1 MSNLEEDNSE
11 VENNVIQFD
20 EIEEQ
25 STEVDNEPIIAEVE
39 EEALEIEN
47 NDEIHELSEEEPT
60 QAESEAHASKGQE
73 KSVFVSQREIISII
87 FSKKTLYHVLVLFII
102 LTFFGIISYT
112 KSDLASTLILIFGY
126 GGSLG
131 YFVTAALNRFEEIKN
146 LSRSQSFTS
155 LILPLSLSLVFSS
168 FIWAILNNETYGDNM
183 KRFLTWGYVIIFVL
197 WQFAQAWWMRVPFKE
212 IALRQMSKSPE
223 NETTKKG
230 IVLNILSPL
239 VWMGVGSLC
248 FYFVSENIS
257 SFQDNFDSLFILF
270 WILLMSLMGGITF
283 YLLKNMHKDFLYDSK
298 VAAFSGY
305 FALGYWGFLS
315 YHAGIFLYS
324 MYNDPSFLYDLVFM
338 IITIM
343 LVIYSLSANV
353 LRGEARRAHL
363 SPTNHYIGKA
373 TGLMSR
379 HNVIF
384 YSLSFTIAYGA
395 SNFFLATAD
404 TSLIGGIKGVSRIA
418 HMIVLISG
426 ILVLLIVNYN
436 LLTGRGLISEGF
448 VESIRSPKHN

>member
-1 MSNLEEDNSE
+1 MSVSNENSSVDIKEKLDGDKIANSSEDGAEFKDLEEDKIE
-11 VENNVIQFD
+11 VKS
-20 EIEEQ
+20 Q
-25 STEVDNEPIIAEVE
+25 STLI
-39 EEALEIEN
+39 
-47 NDEIHELSEEEPT
+47 
-60 QAESEAHASKGQE
+60 
-73 KSVFVSQREIISII
+73 SQRELIAII
-87 FSKKTLYHVLVLFII
+87 FSKKTLYHVLVLFF
-102 LTFFGIISYT
+102 LLAFFGIISYT
-112 KSDLASTLILIFGY
+112 KSDLASSLILIFGY
-126 GGSLG
+126 GSSLG
-131 YFVTAALNRFEEIKN
+131 YFLTAALNRFEEVKN
-146 LSRSQSFTS
+146 LSRSKSLTS
-155 LILPLSLSLVFSS
+155 LVLPASLSLVFSS
-168 FIWAILNNETYGDNM
+168 FFWAALNNETYGQNM
-183 KRFLTWGYVIIFVL
+183 ERFLTWGYIFIFVI

-212 IALRQMSKSPE
+212 IALRQMSKVGE
-223 NETTKKG
+223 NNTSKVG
-230 IVLNILSPL
+230 LILNLLSPI
-239 VWMGVGSLC
+239 VWTVIGILC
-248 FYFVSENIS
+248 FTLVSQNIA
-257 SFQDNFDSLFILF
+257 SFKDNFNSIFVLF
-270 WILLMSLMGGITF
+270 WVLLMGFMGSVTF
-283 YLLKNMHKDFLYDSK
+283 YLLKNMHREFLYDSK
-298 VAAFSGY
+298 VAVFSGY

-315 YHAGIFLYS
+315 YHAGVFLYS

-384 YSLSFTIAYGA
+384 YSISFTIAYGA

-418 HMIVLISG
+418 HMIVLVSG
-426 ILVLLIVNYN
+426 VLVLLIVNYN

>member
-1 MSNLEEDNSE
+1 MTKSDEELLFVDEDLASEGNDEVLDELEKS
-11 VENNVIQFD
+11 
-20 EIEEQ
+20 
-25 STEVDNEPIIAEVE
+25 
-39 EEALEIEN
+39 LEIEGA
-47 NDEIHELSEEEPT
+47 NDS
-60 QAESEAHASKGQE
+60 QD
-73 KSVFVSQREIISII
+73 KSIFVSQREIISII
-87 FSKKTLYHVLVLFII
+87 FSKKTLYHVLVLFI
-102 LTFFGIISYT
+102 LLSFFGIISYT
-112 KSDLASTLILIFGY
+112 KSDLASSLILIFGY
-126 GGSLG
+126 GCSLG
-131 YFVTAALNRFEEIKN
+131 YFLTAALNRFEEVKN
-146 LSRSQSFTS
+146 LSRSKSFTS
-155 LILPLSLSLVFSS
+155 LILPISLSLVCSS
-168 FIWAILNNETYGDNM
+168 FFWAALNNETYGDNVE
-183 KRFLTWGYVIIFVL
+183 RFLTWGYIFIFVI

-212 IALRQMSKSPE
+212 IALRQMSKSQE
-223 NETTKKG
+223 NQTTKKG
-230 IVLNILSPL
+230 IYLNTLSPII
-239 VWMGVGSLC
+239 WTGVGALC
-248 FYFVSENIS
+248 FHLVSANVT
-257 SFQDNFDSLFILF
+257 SFNDNFDSIFILF
-270 WILLMSLMGGITF
+270 WILLMGLMGGVTF
-283 YLLKNMHKDFLYDSK
+283 YLLKNMHKELIYDSK

-315 YHAGIFLYS
+315 YHAGVFLYS
-324 MYNDPSFLYDLVFM
+324 MYNEPSFLYDLVFM

-363 SPTNHYIGKA
+363 TPTNHYIGKA

-384 YSLSFTIAYGA
+384 YSISFTIAYGA

>member
-1 MSNLEEDNSE
+1 MSTSDEKSSLEISDEPDEDQIVILPE
-11 VENNVIQFD
+11 DDVEFQDIKED
-20 EIEEQ
+20 KIEIKNQ
-25 STEVDNEPIIAEVE
+25 ST
-39 EEALEIEN
+39 
-47 NDEIHELSEEEPT
+47 
-60 QAESEAHASKGQE
+60 
-73 KSVFVSQREIISII
+73 FVSQREIIAIL
-87 FSKKTLYHVLVLFII
+87 FSKKTLYHVLVLFFL
-102 LTFFGIISYT
+102 LTFFGIVSYT
-112 KSDLASTLILIFGY
+112 KSDLATSLILIFGY
-126 GGSLG
+126 GSSLG
-131 YFVTAALNRFEEIKN
+131 YFFTAALNRFEEVKN
-146 LSRSQSFTS
+146 LSRSKSFTS
-155 LILPLSLSLVFSS
+155 LILPISLSLVFSS
-168 FIWAILNNETYGDNM
+168 FFWAALNNETYGQNM
-183 KRFLTWGYVIIFVL
+183 ERFLTWGYIFIFVI

-212 IALRQMSKSPE
+212 IALRQMSKVEE
-223 NETTKKG
+223 NSTSKIG
-230 IVLNILSPL
+230 IILNLLSPL
-239 VWMGVGSLC
+239 VWMAIGVLC
-248 FYFVSENIS
+248 FILVSRNIA
-257 SFQDNFDSLFILF
+257 SFTDNFDSVFILF
-270 WILLMSLMGGITF
+270 WILLMGLMRSVTF
-283 YLLKNMHKDFLYDSK
+283 YFLKNMHREFLYDSK

-315 YHAGIFLYS
+315 YHAGVFLYS

-384 YSLSFTIAYGA
+384 YSISFTIAYGA

-418 HMIVLISG
+418 HMIVLVSG

>member
-1 MSNLEEDNSE
+1 MSTSDENSSAEISDESDEEQIVISSEDVVEFQDIEEDKIE
-11 VENNVIQFD
+11 VKH
-20 EIEEQ
+20 Q
-25 STEVDNEPIIAEVE
+25 SN
-39 EEALEIEN
+39 
-47 NDEIHELSEEEPT
+47 
-60 QAESEAHASKGQE
+60 
-73 KSVFVSQREIISII
+73 FVSQREIIAIL
-87 FSKKTLYHVLVLFII
+87 FSKKTLYHVLVLFFL
-102 LTFFGIISYT
+102 LTFFGIVSYT
-112 KSDLASTLILIFGY
+112 KSDLATSLILIFGY
-126 GGSLG
+126 GSSLG
-131 YFVTAALNRFEEIKN
+131 YFFTAALNRFEEVKN
-146 LSRSQSFTS
+146 LSRSKSFTS
-155 LILPLSLSLVFSS
+155 LILPISLSLVFSS
-168 FIWAILNNETYGDNM
+168 FFWAALNNETYGQNM
-183 KRFLTWGYVIIFVL
+183 ERFLTWGYIFIFVI

-212 IALRQMSKSPE
+212 IALRQMSKVEE
-223 NETTKKG
+223 NSTSKIG
-230 IVLNILSPL
+230 IILNLLSPL
-239 VWMGVGSLC
+239 VWMAIGVLC
-248 FYFVSENIS
+248 FTLVSQNIA
-257 SFQDNFDSLFILF
+257 SFTDNFDLVFVLF
-270 WILLMSLMGGITF
+270 WILLMGLMGSVTF
-283 YLLKNMHKDFLYDSK
+283 YFLKNMHREFLYDSK

-315 YHAGIFLYS
+315 YHAGVFLYS

-384 YSLSFTIAYGA
+384 YSISFTIAYGA

-418 HMIVLISG
+418 HMIVLVSG

-448 VESIRSPKHN
+448 VESMRSPKHN

>member
-1 MSNLEEDNSE
+1 MSTSDENSSAEISDESGEEQIVISSEDVVEFQDIEEDKIE
-11 VENNVIQFD
+11 VKH
-20 EIEEQ
+20 Q
-25 STEVDNEPIIAEVE
+25 SN
-39 EEALEIEN
+39 
-47 NDEIHELSEEEPT
+47 
-60 QAESEAHASKGQE
+60 
-73 KSVFVSQREIISII
+73 FVSQREIIAIL
-87 FSKKTLYHVLVLFII
+87 FSKKTLYHVLVLFFL
-102 LTFFGIISYT
+102 LTFFGIVSYT
-112 KSDLASTLILIFGY
+112 KSDLATSLILIFGY
-126 GGSLG
+126 GSSLG
-131 YFVTAALNRFEEIKN
+131 YFFTAALNRFEEVKN
-146 LSRSQSFTS
+146 LSRSKSFTS
-155 LILPLSLSLVFSS
+155 LILPISLSLVFSS
-168 FIWAILNNETYGDNM
+168 FFWAGLNNETYGQNM
-183 KRFLTWGYVIIFVL
+183 ERFLTWGYIFIFVI

-212 IALRQMSKSPE
+212 IALRQMSKVEE
-223 NETTKKG
+223 NSTSKIG
-230 IVLNILSPL
+230 IILNLLSPL
-239 VWMGVGSLC
+239 VWMAIGVLC
-248 FYFVSENIS
+248 FTLVSQNIA
-257 SFQDNFDSLFILF
+257 SFTDNFDLVFVLF
-270 WILLMSLMGGITF
+270 WILLMGLMGSVTF
-283 YLLKNMHKDFLYDSK
+283 YFLKNMHREFLYDSK

-315 YHAGIFLYS
+315 YHAGVFLYS

-384 YSLSFTIAYGA
+384 YSISFTIAYGA

-418 HMIVLISG
+418 HMIVLVSG

-448 VESIRSPKHN
+448 VESMRSPKHN

>member
-1 MSNLEEDNSE
+1 MSVSNENSSVDIKEKLDGDKIANSSEDGAEFKDLEEDKIE
-11 VENNVIQFD
+11 VKS
-20 EIEEQ
+20 Q
-25 STEVDNEPIIAEVE
+25 STLI
-39 EEALEIEN
+39 
-47 NDEIHELSEEEPT
+47 
-60 QAESEAHASKGQE
+60 
-73 KSVFVSQREIISII
+73 SQRELIAII
-87 FSKKTLYHVLVLFII
+87 FSKKTLYHVLILFF
-102 LTFFGIISYT
+102 LLAFFGIISYT
-112 KSDLASTLILIFGY
+112 KSDLASSLILIFGY
-126 GGSLG
+126 GSSLG
-131 YFVTAALNRFEEIKN
+131 YFLTAALNRFEEVKN
-146 LSRSQSFTS
+146 LSRSKSLTS
-155 LILPLSLSLVFSS
+155 LVLPASLSLVFSS
-168 FIWAILNNETYGDNM
+168 FFWAALNNETYGQNM
-183 KRFLTWGYVIIFVL
+183 ERFLTWGYIFIFVI

-212 IALRQMSKSPE
+212 IALRQMSKVGE
-223 NETTKKG
+223 NNTSKVG
-230 IVLNILSPL
+230 LILNLLSPI
-239 VWMGVGSLC
+239 VWTVIGILC
-248 FYFVSENIS
+248 FTLVSQNIA
-257 SFQDNFDSLFILF
+257 SFKDNFNSIFVLF
-270 WILLMSLMGGITF
+270 WVLLMGFMGSVTF
-283 YLLKNMHKDFLYDSK
+283 YLLKNMHREFLYDSK
-298 VAAFSGY
+298 VAVFSGY

-315 YHAGIFLYS
+315 YHAGVFLYS

-384 YSLSFTIAYGA
+384 YSISFTIAYGA

-418 HMIVLISG
+418 HMIVLVSG
-426 ILVLLIVNYN
+426 VLVLLIVNYN

>member
-1 MSNLEEDNSE
+1 VSNVKEENSTADE
-11 VENNVIQFD
+11 PEIQFD
-20 EIEEQ
+20 EIEL
-25 STEVDNEPIIAEVE
+25 EVDNSET
-39 EEALEIEN
+39 EN
-47 NDEIHELSEEEPT
+47 NSIISKQLIEDIATEEIDTS
-60 QAESEAHASKGQE
+60 SKVQ
-73 KSVFVSQREIISII
+73 KKTSFVSQREIISII
-87 FSKKTLYHVLVLFII
+87 FSKKTLYHVLVLFVL
-102 LTFFGIISYT
+102 LTFFGVISYT
-112 KSDLASTLILIFGY
+112 KSDLASSLILIFGY

-155 LILPLSLSLVFSS
+155 LILPLSLSLIFSS
-168 FIWAILNNETYGDNM
+168 FIWATLNNETYGENM
-183 KRFLTWGYVIIFVL
+183 KRFLTWGYILIFVL

-212 IALRQMSKSPE
+212 VALRQMSKSPE
-223 NETTKKG
+223 NETSKIG
-230 IVLNILSPL
+230 ILLNLLSPFIWML
-239 VWMGVGSLC
+239 VGILC
-248 FYFVSENIS
+248 FYFVSTQIS
-257 SFQDNFDSLFILF
+257 GFKDNFDSLFMIF
-270 WILLMSLMGGITF
+270 WILLMMMLGGIAF
-283 YLLKNMHKDFLYDSK
+283 YLLKTMHREFLYDSK

-315 YHAGIFLYS
+315 YHAGVFLYS

-338 IITIM
+338 ILTIM
-343 LVIYSLSANV
+343 LVIYSLSVNV

-363 SPTNHYIGKA
+363 GPTNHYIGKA

-384 YSLSFTIAYGA
+384 YSISFTIAYGA

-418 HMIVLISG
+418 HMIVLVSG

>member
-1 MSNLEEDNSE
+1 MSLSNENSYVDNKEKLDGDKIANSSEDGAEFKDLEEDKIE
-11 VENNVIQFD
+11 VKS
-20 EIEEQ
+20 Q
-25 STEVDNEPIIAEVE
+25 STLI
-39 EEALEIEN
+39 
-47 NDEIHELSEEEPT
+47 
-60 QAESEAHASKGQE
+60 
-73 KSVFVSQREIISII
+73 SQRELIAII
-87 FSKKTLYHVLVLFII
+87 FSKKTLYHVLILFF
-102 LTFFGIISYT
+102 LLAFFGIISYT
-112 KSDLASTLILIFGY
+112 KSDLASSLILIFGY
-126 GGSLG
+126 GSSLG
-131 YFVTAALNRFEEIKN
+131 YFLTAALNRFEEVKN
-146 LSRSQSFTS
+146 LSRSKSLTS
-155 LILPLSLSLVFSS
+155 LVLPASLSLVFSS
-168 FIWAILNNETYGDNM
+168 FFWAALNNETYGQNM
-183 KRFLTWGYVIIFVL
+183 ERFLTWGYIFIFVI

-212 IALRQMSKSPE
+212 IALRQMSKVGE
-223 NETTKKG
+223 NNTSKVG
-230 IVLNILSPL
+230 LILNLLSPI
-239 VWMGVGSLC
+239 VWTVIGILC
-248 FYFVSENIS
+248 FTLVSQNIA
-257 SFQDNFDSLFILF
+257 SFKDNFNSIFVLF
-270 WILLMSLMGGITF
+270 WVLLMGFMGSVTF
-283 YLLKNMHKDFLYDSK
+283 YLLKNMHREFLYDSK
-298 VAAFSGY
+298 VAVFSGY

-315 YHAGIFLYS
+315 YHAGVFLYS

-384 YSLSFTIAYGA
+384 YSISFTIAYGA

-418 HMIVLISG
+418 HMIVLVSG
-426 ILVLLIVNYN
+426 VLVLLIVNYN

>member
-1 MSNLEEDNSE
+1 MSVSNENSSVDNKEKLDGDKIANSSEDGADFKDLEEDKIE
-11 VENNVIQFD
+11 VKS
-20 EIEEQ
+20 Q
-25 STEVDNEPIIAEVE
+25 STLI
-39 EEALEIEN
+39 
-47 NDEIHELSEEEPT
+47 
-60 QAESEAHASKGQE
+60 
-73 KSVFVSQREIISII
+73 SQRELIAII
-87 FSKKTLYHVLVLFII
+87 FSKKTLYHVLILFF
-102 LTFFGIISYT
+102 LLAFFGIISYT
-112 KSDLASTLILIFGY
+112 KSDLASSLILIFGY
-126 GGSLG
+126 GSSLG
-131 YFVTAALNRFEEIKN
+131 YFLTAALNRFEEVKN
-146 LSRSQSFTS
+146 LSRSKSLTS
-155 LILPLSLSLVFSS
+155 LVLPASLSLVFSS
-168 FIWAILNNETYGDNM
+168 FFWAALNNETYGQNM
-183 KRFLTWGYVIIFVL
+183 ERFLTWGYIFIFVI

-212 IALRQMSKSPE
+212 IALRQMSKVGE
-223 NETTKKG
+223 NNTSKVG
-230 IVLNILSPL
+230 LILNLLSPV
-239 VWMGVGSLC
+239 VWTVIGILC
-248 FYFVSENIS
+248 FTLVSQNIA
-257 SFQDNFDSLFILF
+257 SFKDNFNSIFVLF
-270 WILLMSLMGGITF
+270 WVLLMGFMGSVTF
-283 YLLKNMHKDFLYDSK
+283 YLLKNMHREFLYDSK
-298 VAAFSGY
+298 VAVFSGY

-315 YHAGIFLYS
+315 YHAGVFLYS

-384 YSLSFTIAYGA
+384 YSISFTIAYGA

-418 HMIVLISG
+418 HMIVLVSG
-426 ILVLLIVNYN
+426 VLVLLIVNYN

>member
-1 MSNLEEDNSE
+1 MSTSDENSSAEISDESDEEQIVISSEDVVEFQDIEEDKIE
-11 VENNVIQFD
+11 VKH
-20 EIEEQ
+20 Q
-25 STEVDNEPIIAEVE
+25 SN
-39 EEALEIEN
+39 
-47 NDEIHELSEEEPT
+47 
-60 QAESEAHASKGQE
+60 
-73 KSVFVSQREIISII
+73 FVSQREIIAIL
-87 FSKKTLYHVLVLFII
+87 FSKKTLYHVLVLFFL
-102 LTFFGIISYT
+102 LTFFGIVSYT
-112 KSDLASTLILIFGY
+112 KSDLATSLILIFGY
-126 GGSLG
+126 GSSLG
-131 YFVTAALNRFEEIKN
+131 YFFTAALNRFEEVKN
-146 LSRSQSFTS
+146 LSRSKSFTS
-155 LILPLSLSLVFSS
+155 LILPISLSLVFSS
-168 FIWAILNNETYGDNM
+168 FFWAGLNNETYGQNM
-183 KRFLTWGYVIIFVL
+183 ERFLTWGYIFIFVI

-212 IALRQMSKSPE
+212 IALRQMSKVEE
-223 NETTKKG
+223 NSTSKIG
-230 IVLNILSPL
+230 IILNLLSPL
-239 VWMGVGSLC
+239 VWMAIGVLC
-248 FYFVSENIS
+248 FTLVSQNIA
-257 SFQDNFDSLFILF
+257 SFTDNFDLVFVLF
-270 WILLMSLMGGITF
+270 WILLMGLMGSVTF
-283 YLLKNMHKDFLYDSK
+283 YFLKNMHREFLYDSK

-315 YHAGIFLYS
+315 YHAGVFLYS

-384 YSLSFTIAYGA
+384 YSISFTMAYGA

-418 HMIVLISG
+418 HMIVLVSG

-448 VESIRSPKHN
+448 VESMRSPKHN

>member
-1 MSNLEEDNSE
+1 MSISDEKSSSEISDKLGKEQTVISPEDDVEFQDLEEDK
-11 VENNVIQFD
+11 I
-20 EIEEQ
+20 EIKNP
-25 STEVDNEPIIAEVE
+25 ST
-39 EEALEIEN
+39 
-47 NDEIHELSEEEPT
+47 
-60 QAESEAHASKGQE
+60 
-73 KSVFVSQREIISII
+73 FVSQREIIAIL
-87 FSKKTLYHVLVLFII
+87 FSKKTLYHVLVLFFL

-112 KSDLASTLILIFGY
+112 KSDLATSLILIFGY
-126 GGSLG
+126 GSSLG
-131 YFVTAALNRFEEIKN
+131 YFFTAALNRFEEVKN
-146 LSRSQSFTS
+146 LSRSKSFTS
-155 LILPLSLSLVFSS
+155 LILPISLSLVFSS
-168 FIWAILNNETYGDNM
+168 FFWAALNNETYGQNM
-183 KRFLTWGYVIIFVL
+183 ERFLTWGYIFIFVI

-212 IALRQMSKSPE
+212 IALRQMSKVEE
-223 NETTKKG
+223 NSTSKIG
-230 IVLNILSPL
+230 IILNLLSPL
-239 VWMGVGSLC
+239 VWLVIGVLC
-248 FYFVSENIS
+248 FILVSQNIA
-257 SFQDNFDSLFILF
+257 SFAENFDSVFILF
-270 WILLMSLMGGITF
+270 WILLMSLMGSVTF
-283 YLLKNMHKDFLYDSK
+283 YFLKNMHREFFYDSK

-315 YHAGIFLYS
+315 YHAGVFLYS

-384 YSLSFTIAYGA
+384 YSISFTIAYGA

-418 HMIVLISG
+418 HMIVLVSG
-426 ILVLLIVNYN
+426 VLVLLIVNYN

-448 VESIRSPKHN
+448 VESMRSPKHN

>member
-1 MSNLEEDNSE
+1 MSVSNENSSVDNKEKLDGDKIANSSEDGAEFKDLEEDKIE
-11 VENNVIQFD
+11 VKS
-20 EIEEQ
+20 Q
-25 STEVDNEPIIAEVE
+25 STLI
-39 EEALEIEN
+39 
-47 NDEIHELSEEEPT
+47 
-60 QAESEAHASKGQE
+60 
-73 KSVFVSQREIISII
+73 SQRELIAII
-87 FSKKTLYHVLVLFII
+87 FSKKTLYHVLILFF
-102 LTFFGIISYT
+102 LLAFFGIISYT
-112 KSDLASTLILIFGY
+112 KSDLASSLILIFGY
-126 GGSLG
+126 GSSLG
-131 YFVTAALNRFEEIKN
+131 YFLTAALNRFEEVKN
-146 LSRSQSFTS
+146 LSRSKSLTS
-155 LILPLSLSLVFSS
+155 LVLPASLSLVFSS
-168 FIWAILNNETYGDNM
+168 FFWAALNNETYGQNM
-183 KRFLTWGYVIIFVL
+183 ERFLTWGYIFIFVI

-212 IALRQMSKSPE
+212 IALRQMSKVGE
-223 NETTKKG
+223 NNTSKVG
-230 IVLNILSPL
+230 LILNLLSPI
-239 VWMGVGSLC
+239 VWTVIGILC
-248 FYFVSENIS
+248 FTLVSQNIA
-257 SFQDNFDSLFILF
+257 SFKDNFNSIFVLF
-270 WILLMSLMGGITF
+270 WVLLMGFMGSVTF
-283 YLLKNMHKDFLYDSK
+283 YLLKNMHREFLYDSK
-298 VAAFSGY
+298 VAVFSGY

-315 YHAGIFLYS
+315 YHAGVFLYS

-384 YSLSFTIAYGA
+384 YSISFTIAYGA

-418 HMIVLISG
+418 HMIVLVSG
-426 ILVLLIVNYN
+426 VLVLLIVNYN

>member
-1 MSNLEEDNSE
+1 MSISDEKLHEGEEDISE
-11 VENNVIQFD
+11 K
-20 EIEEQ
+20 EQ
-25 STEVDNEPIIAEVE
+25 IDVS
-39 EEALEIEN
+39 
-47 NDEIHELSEEEPT
+47 SEEDLEFQSVEPEDET
-60 QAESEAHASKGQE
+60 EIRESPS
-73 KSVFVSQREIISII
+73 FVSQREIVAIL
-87 FSKKTLYHVLVLFII
+87 FSKKTLYHVLVLF
-102 LTFFGIISYT
+102 LLLSFFGIISYT
-112 KSDLASTLILIFGY
+112 KSNLATSLILIFGY
-126 GGSLG
+126 GSSLG
-131 YFVTAALNRFEEIKN
+131 YFLTAALNRFEEVKN
-146 LSRSQSFTS
+146 LSRSKSFTS
-155 LILPLSLSLVFSS
+155 LILPFSLSLVFSS
-168 FIWAILNNETYGDNM
+168 FIWAALNNETYGQNM
-183 KRFLTWGYVIIFVL
+183 ERFLTWGYILIFVL

-212 IALRQMSKSPE
+212 VALRQMAKVEE
-223 NETTKKG
+223 NGDTKKG
-230 IVLNILSPL
+230 IILNLLSPGL
-239 VWMGVGSLC
+239 WTVIGVLC
-248 FYFVSENIS
+248 FYLVSKNIS
-257 SFQDNFDSLFILF
+257 SFTENFDTVFILF
-270 WILLMSLMGGITF
+270 WILLMCLMGSVTF
-283 YLLKNMHKDFLYDSK
+283 YFLKNMHREFFYDSK

-315 YHAGIFLYS
+315 YHAGVFLYS
-324 MYNDPSFLYDLVFM
+324 MYNNPSFLYDLVFM

-384 YSLSFTIAYGA
+384 YSISFTIAYGA

-436 LLTGRGLISEGF
+436 LLTGRGLLSEGF

>member
-1 MSNLEEDNSE
+1 MSVSNENSSVDNKEKLDGDKIANSSEDGAEFKDLEEDKIE
-11 VENNVIQFD
+11 VKS
-20 EIEEQ
+20 Q
-25 STEVDNEPIIAEVE
+25 STLI
-39 EEALEIEN
+39 
-47 NDEIHELSEEEPT
+47 
-60 QAESEAHASKGQE
+60 
-73 KSVFVSQREIISII
+73 SQRELIAII
-87 FSKKTLYHVLVLFII
+87 FSKKTLYHVLILFF
-102 LTFFGIISYT
+102 LLAFFGIISYT
-112 KSDLASTLILIFGY
+112 KSDLASSLILIFGY
-126 GGSLG
+126 GSSLG
-131 YFVTAALNRFEEIKN
+131 YFLTAALNRFEEVKN
-146 LSRSQSFTS
+146 LSRSKSLTS
-155 LILPLSLSLVFSS
+155 LVLPASLSLVFSS
-168 FIWAILNNETYGDNM
+168 FFWAALNNETYGQNM
-183 KRFLTWGYVIIFVL
+183 ERFLTWGYIFIFVI

-212 IALRQMSKSPE
+212 IALRQMSKVGE
-223 NETTKKG
+223 NNTSKVG
-230 IVLNILSPL
+230 LILNLLSPV
-239 VWMGVGSLC
+239 VWTVIGILC
-248 FYFVSENIS
+248 FTLVSQNIA
-257 SFQDNFDSLFILF
+257 SFKDNFNSIFVLF
-270 WILLMSLMGGITF
+270 WVLLMGFMGSVTF
-283 YLLKNMHKDFLYDSK
+283 YLLKNMHREFLYDSK
-298 VAAFSGY
+298 VAVFSGY

-315 YHAGIFLYS
+315 YHAGVFLYS

-384 YSLSFTIAYGA
+384 YSISFTIAYGA

-418 HMIVLISG
+418 HMIVLVSG
-426 ILVLLIVNYN
+426 VLVLLIVNYN

>member
-1 MSNLEEDNSE
+1 MSTSDENSSAEISDESDEEQIVISSEDVVEFQDIEEDKIE
-11 VENNVIQFD
+11 VKH
-20 EIEEQ
+20 Q
-25 STEVDNEPIIAEVE
+25 SN
-39 EEALEIEN
+39 
-47 NDEIHELSEEEPT
+47 
-60 QAESEAHASKGQE
+60 
-73 KSVFVSQREIISII
+73 FVSQREIIAIL
-87 FSKKTLYHVLVLFII
+87 FSKKTLYHVLVLFFL
-102 LTFFGIISYT
+102 LTFFGIVSYT
-112 KSDLASTLILIFGY
+112 KSDLATSLILIFGY
-126 GGSLG
+126 GSSLG
-131 YFVTAALNRFEEIKN
+131 YFFTAALNRFEEVKN
-146 LSRSQSFTS
+146 LSRSKSFTS
-155 LILPLSLSLVFSS
+155 LILPISLSLVFSS
-168 FIWAILNNETYGDNM
+168 FFWAGLNNETYGQNM
-183 KRFLTWGYVIIFVL
+183 ERFLTWGYIFIFVI

-212 IALRQMSKSPE
+212 IALRQMSKVEE
-223 NETTKKG
+223 NSTSKIG
-230 IVLNILSPL
+230 IILNLLSPL
-239 VWMGVGSLC
+239 VWMAIGVLC
-248 FYFVSENIS
+248 FALVSQNIA
-257 SFQDNFDSLFILF
+257 SFTDNFDLVFVLF
-270 WILLMSLMGGITF
+270 WILLMGLMGSVTF
-283 YLLKNMHKDFLYDSK
+283 YFLKNMHREFLYDSK

-315 YHAGIFLYS
+315 YHAGVFLYS

-384 YSLSFTIAYGA
+384 YSISFTIAYGA

-418 HMIVLISG
+418 HMIVLVSG

-448 VESIRSPKHN
+448 VESMRSPKHN

>member
-1 MSNLEEDNSE
+1 MSKSDNNSSEVVEDND
-11 VENNVIQFD
+11 IQF
-20 EIEEQ
+20 EKMETQ
-25 STEVDNEPIIAEVE
+25 FE
-39 EEALEIEN
+39 EEIVEIEN
-47 NDEIHELSEEEPT
+47 DVEVSVQSDEELLQEEVEDNLPKV
-60 QAESEAHASKGQE
+60 QD

-87 FSKKTLYHVLVLFII
+87 FSKKTLYHVLVLFI
-102 LTFFGIISYT
+102 LLAFFGIISYT
-112 KSDLASTLILIFGY
+112 KSDIASSIILIFGY

-155 LILPLSLSLVFSS
+155 LVLPLSLSLVFSS
-168 FIWAILNNETYGDNM
+168 FIWAGLNNETYGANVE
-183 KRFLTWGYVIIFVL
+183 RFLTWGYILIFIL

-223 NETTKKG
+223 NDTTKKG
-230 IVLNILSPL
+230 IFLNIFSPL
-239 VWMGVGSLC
+239 LWTCIGGLC
-248 FYFVSENIS
+248 FYFVSLNIS
-257 SFQDNFDSLFILF
+257 SFNDNFDSLFILF
-270 WILLMSLMGGITF
+270 WIFLMSLMGSITF

-426 ILVLLIVNYN
+426 VLVLLIVNYN

>member
-1 MSNLEEDNSE
+1 MSTSDEKSSLEIS
-11 VENNVIQFD
+11 D
-20 EIEEQ
+20 ELDEEQ
-25 STEVDNEPIIAEVE
+25 IITSPEDDVEFQDIGEDKMEIKNQST
-39 EEALEIEN
+39 
-47 NDEIHELSEEEPT
+47 
-60 QAESEAHASKGQE
+60 
-73 KSVFVSQREIISII
+73 FVSQREIIAIL
-87 FSKKTLYHVLVLFII
+87 FSKKTLYHVLVLFFL
-102 LTFFGIISYT
+102 LTFFGIVSYT
-112 KSDLASTLILIFGY
+112 KSDLATSLILIFGY
-126 GGSLG
+126 GSSLG
-131 YFVTAALNRFEEIKN
+131 YFFTAALNRFEEVKN
-146 LSRSQSFTS
+146 LSRSKSFTS
-155 LILPLSLSLVFSS
+155 LILPISLSLVFSS
-168 FIWAILNNETYGDNM
+168 FFWAALNNETYGQNM
-183 KRFLTWGYVIIFVL
+183 ERFLTWGYIFIFVI

-212 IALRQMSKSPE
+212 LALRQMSKVEE
-223 NETTKKG
+223 NSTSKIG
-230 IVLNILSPL
+230 IILNLLSPL
-239 VWMGVGSLC
+239 VWMVIGVLC
-248 FYFVSENIS
+248 FTLVSQNIA
-257 SFQDNFDSLFILF
+257 SFTDNFDSVFVLF
-270 WILLMSLMGGITF
+270 WVLLMGLMGSVTF
-283 YLLKNMHKDFLYDSK
+283 YFLKNMHREFLYDSK

-315 YHAGIFLYS
+315 YHAGVFLYS

-384 YSLSFTIAYGA
+384 YSISFTIAYGA

-418 HMIVLISG
+418 HMIVLVSG

-448 VESIRSPKHN
+448 VESMRSPKHN

>member
-1 MSNLEEDNSE
+1 MSTSDEKSSLEIS
-11 VENNVIQFD
+11 D
-20 EIEEQ
+20 ELDEEQ
-25 STEVDNEPIIAEVE
+25 IIISPEDDVEFQDIGEDKMEIKNQST
-39 EEALEIEN
+39 
-47 NDEIHELSEEEPT
+47 
-60 QAESEAHASKGQE
+60 
-73 KSVFVSQREIISII
+73 FVSQREIIAIL
-87 FSKKTLYHVLVLFII
+87 FSKKTLYHVLVLFFL
-102 LTFFGIISYT
+102 LTFFGIVSYT
-112 KSDLASTLILIFGY
+112 KSDLATSLILIFGY
-126 GGSLG
+126 GSSLG
-131 YFVTAALNRFEEIKN
+131 YFFTAALNRFEEVKN
-146 LSRSQSFTS
+146 LSRSKSFTS
-155 LILPLSLSLVFSS
+155 LILPISLSLVFSS
-168 FIWAILNNETYGDNM
+168 FFWAALNNETYGQNM
-183 KRFLTWGYVIIFVL
+183 ERFLTWGYIFIFVI

-212 IALRQMSKSPE
+212 LALRQMSKVEE
-223 NETTKKG
+223 NSTSKIG
-230 IVLNILSPL
+230 IILNLLSPL
-239 VWMGVGSLC
+239 VWMVIGVLC
-248 FYFVSENIS
+248 FTLVSQNIA
-257 SFQDNFDSLFILF
+257 SFTDNFDSVFVLF
-270 WILLMSLMGGITF
+270 WVLLMGLMGSVTF
-283 YLLKNMHKDFLYDSK
+283 YFLKNMHREFLYDSK

-315 YHAGIFLYS
+315 YHAGVFLYS

-384 YSLSFTIAYGA
+384 YSISFTIAYGA

-418 HMIVLISG
+418 HMIVLVSG

-448 VESIRSPKHN
+448 VESMRSPKHN

>member
-1 MSNLEEDNSE
+1 MSSSDDNPSAEISGQSDEGQVIISPEDDVEFQNLEENS
-11 VENNVIQFD
+11 VEIKN
-20 EIEEQ
+20 Q
-25 STEVDNEPIIAEVE
+25 S
-39 EEALEIEN
+39 
-47 NDEIHELSEEEPT
+47 S
-60 QAESEAHASKGQE
+60 
-73 KSVFVSQREIISII
+73 FVSQREIIAIL
-87 FSKKTLYHVLVLFII
+87 FSKKTLYHVLVLFFL
-102 LTFFGIISYT
+102 LTFFGIVSYT
-112 KSDLASTLILIFGY
+112 KSDLAISLILIFGY
-126 GGSLG
+126 GSSLG
-131 YFVTAALNRFEEIKN
+131 YFFTAALNRFEEVKN
-146 LSRSQSFTS
+146 LSRSKSFTS
-155 LILPLSLSLVFSS
+155 LILPMSLSLVFSS
-168 FIWAILNNETYGDNM
+168 FFWAALNNETYGQNM
-183 KRFLTWGYVIIFVL
+183 ERFLTWGYIFIFVI

-212 IALRQMSKSPE
+212 IALRQMSKVEE
-223 NETTKKG
+223 NSISKTG
-230 IVLNILSPL
+230 IILNILSPL
-239 VWMGVGSLC
+239 AWMVIGVLC
-248 FYFVSENIS
+248 FFLVSQNIA
-257 SFQDNFDSLFILF
+257 SFTDNFDLIFILF
-270 WILLMSLMGGITF
+270 WVLLMGLMGSVTF
-283 YLLKNMHKDFLYDSK
+283 YFLKNMHKDFLYDSK
-298 VAAFSGY
+298 VATFSGY

-315 YHAGIFLYS
+315 YHAGVFLYS

-384 YSLSFTIAYGA
+384 YSISFTIAYGA

-436 LLTGRGLISEGF
+436 LLTGRGLISDGF

>member
-1 MSNLEEDNSE
+1 MSKENDDDSVDIIEDNYTEDVEDVVQGTSSLDE
-11 VENNVIQFD
+11 VKKGHIPN
-20 EIEEQ
+20 
-25 STEVDNEPIIAEVE
+25 
-39 EEALEIEN
+39 
-47 NDEIHELSEEEPT
+47 
-60 QAESEAHASKGQE
+60 ASR
-73 KSVFVSQREIISII
+73 FVSQREIISII
-87 FSKKTLYHVLVLFII
+87 FSKKTLYHVLVLFS
-102 LTFFGIISYT
+102 LLLFFGIISYT
-112 KSDLASTLILIFGY
+112 KSELASSLILIFGY
-126 GGSLG
+126 GCSLG
-131 YFVTAALNRFEEIKN
+131 YFVTAALNRFEVVKN
-146 LSRSQSFTS
+146 LSRSKSFTS
-155 LILPLSLSLVFSS
+155 LVLPLSLSLVFSS
-168 FIWAILNNETYGDNM
+168 FFWASTNNQIYGANM
-183 KRFLTWGYVIIFVL
+183 ERFLTWGYIFIFVI

-212 IALRQMSKSPE
+212 IALRKMASTKGSSPT
-223 NETTKKG
+223 NLG
-230 IVLNILSPL
+230 ILLNIFSPIL
-239 VWMGVGSLC
+239 WTAIGALC
-248 FYFVSENIS
+248 FYVVSINLS
-257 SFQDNFDSLFILF
+257 SFKDNFNLIFLLF
-270 WILLMSLMGGITF
+270 WIFLMAMMGGITF
-283 YLLKNMHKDFLYDSK
+283 YLLKNLHKDFLKDSK
-298 VAAFSGY
+298 IAAFSGY

-315 YHAGIFLYS
+315 YHAGVFLYS

-343 LVIYSLSANV
+343 LVIYSLSVNV

-384 YSLSFTIAYGA
+384 YSISFTIAYGA

-418 HMIVLISG
+418 HMIVLVSG

>member
-1 MSNLEEDNSE
+1 MSKSDEDNFE
-11 VENNVIQFD
+11 VENNEIQFE

-25 STEVDNEPIIAEVE
+25 STEVDIVLTTEEVDE
-39 EEALEIEN
+39 EDFEIED
-47 NDEIHELSEEEPT
+47 NDEADDETIQTEGEDSIPNI
-60 QAESEAHASKGQE
+60 QE

-87 FSKKTLYHVLVLFII
+87 FSKKTLYHVLVLFI
-102 LTFFGIISYT
+102 LLAFFGIISYT
-112 KSDLASTLILIFGY
+112 KSDLASSIILIFGY

-168 FIWAILNNETYGDNM
+168 IIWATLNNETYGDNM
-183 KRFLTWGYVIIFVL
+183 KRFLTWGYIFIFVI

-223 NETTKKG
+223 NESTQKG
-230 IVLNILSPL
+230 IFLNILSPL
-239 VWMGVGSLC
+239 VWTGVGSLC

-270 WILLMSLMGGITF
+270 WIFLMSLMGSITF

-343 LVIYSLSANV
+343 LVIYSLSASV

-418 HMIVLISG
+418 HMIVLVSG

>member
-1 MSNLEEDNSE
+1 MSISDEKSSSEISDKLGKEQTVISPEDDVEFQDLEEDK
-11 VENNVIQFD
+11 I
-20 EIEEQ
+20 EIKNP
-25 STEVDNEPIIAEVE
+25 ST
-39 EEALEIEN
+39 
-47 NDEIHELSEEEPT
+47 
-60 QAESEAHASKGQE
+60 
-73 KSVFVSQREIISII
+73 FVSQREIIAIL
-87 FSKKTLYHVLVLFII
+87 FSKKTLYHVLVLFFL

-112 KSDLASTLILIFGY
+112 KSDLATSLILIFGY
-126 GGSLG
+126 GSSLG
-131 YFVTAALNRFEEIKN
+131 YFFTAALNRFEEVKN
-146 LSRSQSFTS
+146 LSRSKSFTS
-155 LILPLSLSLVFSS
+155 LILPISLSLVFSS
-168 FIWAILNNETYGDNM
+168 FFWAALNNETYGQNM
-183 KRFLTWGYVIIFVL
+183 ERFLTWGYIFIFVI

-212 IALRQMSKSPE
+212 IALRQMSKVEE
-223 NETTKKG
+223 NSTSKIG
-230 IVLNILSPL
+230 IILNLLSPL
-239 VWMGVGSLC
+239 VWLVIGVLC
-248 FYFVSENIS
+248 FILVSQNIA
-257 SFQDNFDSLFILF
+257 SFAENFDSVFILF
-270 WILLMSLMGGITF
+270 WILLMSLMGSVTF
-283 YLLKNMHKDFLYDSK
+283 YFLKNMHREFFYDSK

-315 YHAGIFLYS
+315 YHAGVFLYS

-363 SPTNHYIGKA
+363 SPTYHYIVKA

-384 YSLSFTIAYGA
+384 YSISFTIAYGA

-418 HMIVLISG
+418 HMIVLVSG
-426 ILVLLIVNYN
+426 VLVLLIVNYN

-448 VESIRSPKHN
+448 VESMRSPKHN

>member
-1 MSNLEEDNSE
+1 MTDSE
-11 VENNVIQFD
+11 VELIVEEDEPDSESSDVVFD
-20 EIEEQ
+20 QLEDSLEIEEVQ
-25 STEVDNEPIIAEVE
+25 DSQD
-39 EEALEIEN
+39 
-47 NDEIHELSEEEPT
+47 
-60 QAESEAHASKGQE
+60 
-73 KSVFVSQREIISII
+73 KSIFVSQREIISII
-87 FSKKTLYHVLVLFII
+87 FSKKTLYHVLVLFI
-102 LTFFGIISYT
+102 LLSFFGIISYT
-112 KSDLASTLILIFGY
+112 KSDLASSLILIFGY
-126 GGSLG
+126 GCSLG
-131 YFVTAALNRFEEIKN
+131 YFLTAALNRFEEVKN
-146 LSRSQSFTS
+146 LSRSKSFTS
-155 LILPLSLSLVFSS
+155 LILPISLSLVFSS
-168 FIWAILNNETYGDNM
+168 FIWAALNNETYGDNM
-183 KRFLTWGYVIIFVL
+183 ERFLTWGYIFIFVI

-212 IALRQMSKSPE
+212 IALRQMSKSEE
-223 NETTKKG
+223 NQTTKKG
-230 IVLNILSPL
+230 VFLNILSPII
-239 VWMGVGSLC
+239 WMVVGGLC
-248 FYFVSENIS
+248 FYLVSANVIN
-257 SFQDNFDSLFILF
+257 FKNNFDSTFILF
-270 WILLMSLMGGITF
+270 WILLMGLMGSITF
-283 YLLKNMHKDFLYDSK
+283 YFLKNMHKDFLYDSK

-315 YHAGIFLYS
+315 YHAGVFLYS

-384 YSLSFTIAYGA
+384 YSISFTIAYGA

-418 HMIVLISG
+418 HMIVLVSG

>member
-1 MSNLEEDNSE
+1 MSKENDDDSVDIIEDNYTEDVEDVVQETSSLDE
-11 VENNVIQFD
+11 VKKGHI
-20 EIEEQ
+20 
-25 STEVDNEPIIAEVE
+25 
-39 EEALEIEN
+39 
-47 NDEIHELSEEEPT
+47 PT
-60 QAESEAHASKGQE
+60 ASR
-73 KSVFVSQREIISII
+73 FVSQREIISII
-87 FSKKTLYHVLVLFII
+87 FSKKTLYHVLVLFS
-102 LTFFGIISYT
+102 LLLFFGIISYT
-112 KSDLASTLILIFGY
+112 KSELASSLILIFGY
-126 GGSLG
+126 GCSLG
-131 YFVTAALNRFEEIKN
+131 YFVTAALNRFEVVKN
-146 LSRSQSFTS
+146 LSRSKSFTS
-155 LILPLSLSLVFSS
+155 LVLPLSLSLVFSS
-168 FIWAILNNETYGDNM
+168 FFWAATNNQIYGANM
-183 KRFLTWGYVIIFVL
+183 ERFLTWGYIFIFVI

-212 IALRQMSKSPE
+212 IALRKMASTKGSSPT
-223 NETTKKG
+223 NLG
-230 IVLNILSPL
+230 ILLNIFSPIL
-239 VWMGVGSLC
+239 WTAIGALC
-248 FYFVSENIS
+248 FYVVSINLS
-257 SFQDNFDSLFILF
+257 SFNDNFNLIFLLF
-270 WILLMSLMGGITF
+270 WIFLMAMMGGITF
-283 YLLKNMHKDFLYDSK
+283 YLLKNLHKDFLKDSK
-298 VAAFSGY
+298 IAAFSGY

-315 YHAGIFLYS
+315 YHAGVFLYS

-343 LVIYSLSANV
+343 LVIYSLSVNV

-384 YSLSFTIAYGA
+384 YSISFTIAYGA

-418 HMIVLISG
+418 HMIVLVSG

>member
-1 MSNLEEDNSE
+1 MSISDEKLHEGEED
-11 VENNVIQFD
+11 
-20 EIEEQ
+20 
-25 STEVDNEPIIAEVE
+25 
-39 EEALEIEN
+39 
-47 NDEIHELSEEEPT
+47 LSEKEQIDVSSEEDLEFQSVEPEDET
-60 QAESEAHASKGQE
+60 EIRESPS
-73 KSVFVSQREIISII
+73 FVSQREIVAIL
-87 FSKKTLYHVLVLFII
+87 FSKKTLYHVLVLF
-102 LTFFGIISYT
+102 LLLSFFGIISYT
-112 KSDLASTLILIFGY
+112 KSNLATSLILIFGY
-126 GGSLG
+126 GSSLG
-131 YFVTAALNRFEEIKN
+131 YFLTAALNRFEEVKN
-146 LSRSQSFTS
+146 LSRSKSFTS
-155 LILPLSLSLVFSS
+155 LILPFSLSLVFSS
-168 FIWAILNNETYGDNM
+168 FIWAALNNETYGQNM
-183 KRFLTWGYVIIFVL
+183 ERFLTWGYILIFVL

-212 IALRQMSKSPE
+212 VALRQMAKVEE
-223 NETTKKG
+223 NGDTKKG
-230 IVLNILSPL
+230 IILNLLSPGL
-239 VWMGVGSLC
+239 WTVIGVLC
-248 FYFVSENIS
+248 FYLVSKNIS
-257 SFQDNFDSLFILF
+257 SFTENFDTVFILF
-270 WILLMSLMGGITF
+270 WILLMCLMGSVTF
-283 YLLKNMHKDFLYDSK
+283 YFLKNMHREFFYDSK

-315 YHAGIFLYS
+315 YHAGVFLYS
-324 MYNDPSFLYDLVFM
+324 MYNNPSFLYDLVFM

-384 YSLSFTIAYGA
+384 YSISFTIAYGA

-436 LLTGRGLISEGF
+436 LLTGRGLLSEGF

>member
-1 MSNLEEDNSE
+1 MSKSENNASE
-11 VENNVIQFD
+11 VEDNDIHFEEMETQF
-20 EIEEQ
+20 
-25 STEVDNEPIIAEVE
+25 E
-39 EEALEIEN
+39 EEVVKLE
-47 NDEIHELSEEEPT
+47 NDVELSVQSGEELFQEEDEPKVP
-60 QAESEAHASKGQE
+60 QFQD
-73 KSVFVSQREIISII
+73 KSVFVSQREIVSII
-87 FSKKTLYHVLVLFII
+87 FSKKTLYHVLVLFI
-102 LTFFGIISYT
+102 LLVFFGIISYT
-112 KSDLASTLILIFGY
+112 KSDLASSLILIFGY

-155 LILPLSLSLVFSS
+155 LVLPLSLSFVFSS
-168 FIWAILNNETYGDNM
+168 FIWAGLNNETYGSNVE
-183 KRFLTWGYVIIFVL
+183 RFLTWGYILIFVL

-230 IVLNILSPL
+230 IFLNILSPL
-239 VWMGVGSLC
+239 VWMFIGGLC
-248 FYFVSENIS
+248 FYFVSVNIS
-257 SFQDNFDSLFILF
+257 SFKDNFNSLFMLF
-270 WILLMSLMGGITF
+270 WILLMSLMGSITF
-283 YLLKNMHKDFLYDSK
+283 YFLKNMHKEFLYDSK

-426 ILVLLIVNYN
+426 IFVLLIVNYN
-436 LLTGRGLISEGF
+436 LLTGRGLLSEGF

>member
-1 MSNLEEDNSE
+1 MSESEDDNSEVEDNEILFEETEEESPQTDDEPIVEQVEEDNSE
-11 VENNVIQFD
+11 LEDSDIVF
-20 EIEEQ
+20 EE
-25 STEVDNEPIIAEVE
+25 
-39 EEALEIEN
+39 
-47 NDEIHELSEEEPT
+47 SEEEIT
-60 QAESEAHASKGQE
+60 QTEDEIITSEPQG
-73 KSVFVSQREIISII
+73 KSVFVSQREIISVI
-87 FSKKTLYHVLVLFII
+87 FSKKTLYHVLALFI
-102 LTFFGIISYT
+102 LLAFFGIISYT
-112 KSDLASTLILIFGY
+112 KSELASSIILILGY
-126 GGSLG
+126 GCSLG
-131 YFVTAALNRFEEIKN
+131 YFVTAALNRFEGVKKF
-146 LSRSQSFTS
+146 SRSQSFTS
-155 LILPLSLSLVFSS
+155 LILPLSLSLVFSIS
-168 FIWAILNNETYGDNM
+168 FWIVLDNETYGKNIES
-183 KRFLTWGYVIIFVL
+183 FLTWGYIFIFVI

-223 NETTKKG
+223 NVSTKKG
-230 IVLNILSPL
+230 IFLNVLSPL
-239 VWMGVGSLC
+239 VWTGIGCLC
-248 FYFVSENIS
+248 FYFVSENIP
-257 SFQDNFDSLFILF
+257 SFQDNFDSVFILF
-270 WILLMSLMGGITF
+270 WILLMSFMGSITF
-283 YLLKNMHKDFLYDSK
+283 YFLKNMHKEFFYDSK
-298 VAAFSGY
+298 VATFSGY

-315 YHAGIFLYS
+315 YHAGVLLYS
-324 MYNDPSFLYDLVFM
+324 LSNDPSFLYDLVFM

-343 LVIYSLSANV
+343 LVIYSLSASV

-418 HMIVLISG
+418 HMIVLVSG

>member
-1 MSNLEEDNSE
+1 MSKSDNNSSEVVEDND
-11 VENNVIQFD
+11 IQF
-20 EIEEQ
+20 EEMETQ
-25 STEVDNEPIIAEVE
+25 FE
-39 EEALEIEN
+39 EEFVEIEN
-47 NDEIHELSEEEPT
+47 DVEVSVQSDKELLQEEVEDKLPKV
-60 QAESEAHASKGQE
+60 QD

-87 FSKKTLYHVLVLFII
+87 FSKKTLYHVLVLFI
-102 LTFFGIISYT
+102 LLAFFGIISYT
-112 KSDLASTLILIFGY
+112 KSDIASSIILIFGY

-155 LILPLSLSLVFSS
+155 LVLPLSLSLVFSS
-168 FIWAILNNETYGDNM
+168 FIWAGLNNEIYGANVE
-183 KRFLTWGYVIIFVL
+183 RFLTWGYILIFVL

-223 NETTKKG
+223 NDTTKKG
-230 IVLNILSPL
+230 IFLNIFSPL
-239 VWMGVGSLC
+239 FWTCIGGLC
-248 FYFVSENIS
+248 FYFVSLNKS
-257 SFQDNFDSLFILF
+257 SFNDNFDSLFILF
-270 WILLMSLMGGITF
+270 WIFLMSLMGSITF

>member
-1 MSNLEEDNSE
+1 MSVSNENSSVDIKEKLDGDKIANSSEDSAEFKNLEEDKIVVKS
-11 VENNVIQFD
+11 
-20 EIEEQ
+20 Q
-25 STEVDNEPIIAEVE
+25 STLI
-39 EEALEIEN
+39 
-47 NDEIHELSEEEPT
+47 
-60 QAESEAHASKGQE
+60 
-73 KSVFVSQREIISII
+73 SQRELIAII
-87 FSKKTLYHVLVLFII
+87 FSKKTLYHVLVLFF
-102 LTFFGIISYT
+102 LLAFFGIISYT
-112 KSDLASTLILIFGY
+112 KSDLASSLILIFGY
-126 GGSLG
+126 GSSLG
-131 YFVTAALNRFEEIKN
+131 YFLTAALNRFEEVKN
-146 LSRSQSFTS
+146 LSRSRSLTS
-155 LILPLSLSLVFSS
+155 LVLPASLSLVFSS
-168 FIWAILNNETYGDNM
+168 FFWAALNNETYGQNM
-183 KRFLTWGYVIIFVL
+183 ERFLTWGYIFIFVI

-212 IALRQMSKSPE
+212 IALRQMSKVGE
-223 NETTKKG
+223 NNTSKVG
-230 IVLNILSPL
+230 LILNLLSPI
-239 VWMGVGSLC
+239 VWTVIGILC
-248 FYFVSENIS
+248 FTLVSQNIA
-257 SFQDNFDSLFILF
+257 SFTDNFNSIFVLF
-270 WILLMSLMGGITF
+270 WVLLMGFMGSVTF
-283 YLLKNMHKDFLYDSK
+283 YLLKNMHREFLYDSK
-298 VAAFSGY
+298 VAVFSGY

-315 YHAGIFLYS
+315 YHAGVFLYS

-384 YSLSFTIAYGA
+384 YSISFTIAYGA

-418 HMIVLISG
+418 HMIVLVSG
-426 ILVLLIVNYN
+426 VLVLLIVNYN

>member
-1 MSNLEEDNSE
+1 MTDSEIESIVEEDEPDSE
-11 VENNVIQFD
+11 INDVVFDQFED
-20 EIEEQ
+20 SLEIEEVQ
-25 STEVDNEPIIAEVE
+25 DSQD
-39 EEALEIEN
+39 
-47 NDEIHELSEEEPT
+47 
-60 QAESEAHASKGQE
+60 
-73 KSVFVSQREIISII
+73 KSIFVSQREIISII
-87 FSKKTLYHVLVLFII
+87 FSKKTLYHVLVLFI
-102 LTFFGIISYT
+102 LLSFFGIISYT
-112 KSDLASTLILIFGY
+112 KSDLASSLILIFGY
-126 GGSLG
+126 GCSLG
-131 YFVTAALNRFEEIKN
+131 YFLTAALNRFEEVKN
-146 LSRSQSFTS
+146 LSRSKSFTS
-155 LILPLSLSLVFSS
+155 LILPISLSLVFSS
-168 FIWAILNNETYGDNM
+168 FIWAALNNETYGDNM
-183 KRFLTWGYVIIFVL
+183 ERFLTWGYIFIFVI

-212 IALRQMSKSPE
+212 IALRQMSKSEE
-223 NETTKKG
+223 NQTTKKG
-230 IVLNILSPL
+230 VFLNILSPII
-239 VWMGVGSLC
+239 WMVVGGLC
-248 FYFVSENIS
+248 FYLVSANVIN
-257 SFQDNFDSLFILF
+257 FKNNFDSTFILF
-270 WILLMSLMGGITF
+270 WILLMGLMGSITF
-283 YLLKNMHKDFLYDSK
+283 YFLKNMHKDFLYDSK

-315 YHAGIFLYS
+315 YHAGVFLYS

-384 YSLSFTIAYGA
+384 YSISFTIAYGA

-418 HMIVLISG
+418 HMIVLVSG